1 MKWTVMHIVYAVLW
15 LPQKLLFPMKVEG
28 RENVPE
34 GACILCPSH
43 SSFTDPIFLVM
54 ALRKKYW
61 LNFMSKKENMTV
73 PVLGWIYKKLGA
85 YGVDRQAQ
93 DIEAVRK
100 TRRFLKN
107 GEKVVIFP
115 EGTRTQVDDVN
126 AGHPGAVR
134 FAARQNVPLVP
145 VYISRNKKAF
155 RSLRLVVGQPYYPV
169 SDSAESFEEQTRKLM
184 EKIFALGETHE
195 PSCC

>member
-1 MKWTVMHIVYAVLW
+1 MKKWTVMNIVYAVLW
-15 LPQKLLFPMKVEG
+15 LPQKLLFPITVKG

-34 GACILCPSH
+34 GPCILCPNH
-43 SSFTDPIFLVM
+43 SNFTDPILLVF

-85 YGVDRQAQ
+85 FGVDRDSQ
-93 DIEAVRK
+93 DIAAFRT
-100 TRRFLKN
+100 TRTLLKN

-115 EGTRTQVDDVN
+115 EGTRTSVDDVN

-134 FAARQNVPLVP
+134 FAARQNVPVVP
-145 VYISRNKKAF
+145 VYITRDKKAF
-155 RSLRLVVGQPYYPV
+155 RRADIVIGEPYHV
-169 SDSAESFEEQTRKLM
+169 AGRSQEDFEEATRDLM
-184 EKIFALGETHE
+184 GRIFALGETNE
-195 PSCC
+195 D